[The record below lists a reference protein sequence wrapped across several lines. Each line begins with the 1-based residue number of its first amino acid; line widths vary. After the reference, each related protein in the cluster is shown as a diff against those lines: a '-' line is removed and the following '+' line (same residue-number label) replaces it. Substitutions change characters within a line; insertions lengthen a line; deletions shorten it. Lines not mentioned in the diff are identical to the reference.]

1 MDISLLPAVSALAG
15 SLIGGISTLTASL
28 MTQRRQFRAQ
38 ALIQEATKREALYAE
53 FIKEASKRRAEAWSH
68 QAESPEVIA
77 GLYSGVERMRLWSSS
92 EVISKAEHVI
102 HHVIDAYA
110 SPDKTFDDLRQNMDA
125 AVSHDPIKNFSE
137 ACRLEL
143 KALLR

>member
-1 MDISLLPAVSALAG
+1 MDISILPAISALAG
-15 SLIGGISTLTASL
+15 SLIGGLSTFTASL

-38 ALIQEATKREALYAE
+38 TLIQEATKRETLYAE

-92 EVISKAEHVI
+92 KVIRKAELVI
-102 HHVIDAYA
+102 LHVIDAYA
-110 SPDKTFDDLRQNMDA
+110 SPDRTFDELRQNMDA
-125 AVSHDPIKNFSE
+125 AISNDPIKAFSE

-143 KALLR
+143 QALLR

>member
-1 MDISLLPAVSALAG
+1 
-15 SLIGGISTLTASL
+15 

-68 QAESPEVIA
+68 TAESPEVIA

-125 AVSHDPIKNFSE
+125 AVSHDPIKAFSE

-143 KALLR
+143 KALLS

>member
-1 MDISLLPAVSALAG
+1 
-15 SLIGGISTLTASL
+15 

-53 FIKEASKRRAEAWSH
+53 FIMEASKRRAEAWSH

-110 SPDKTFDDLRQNMDA
+110 SPDKTFDELRQNLDA
-125 AVSHDPIKNFSE
+125 AVSHDPIKAFSE

-143 KALLR
+143 KALLS

>member
-53 FIKEASKRRAEAWSH
+53 FIMEASRRRAEAWSH

-110 SPDKTFDDLRQNMDA
+110 SPDKTFDELRQNMDA
-125 AVSHDPIKNFSE
+125 AVSHDPIKAFSE

-143 KALLR
+143 KALLS

>member
-1 MDISLLPAVSALAG
+1 MDISLLPVASALAG
-15 SLIGGISTLTASL
+15 SLIGGLSTLTASL
-28 MTQRRQFRAQ
+28 ITQRLQFRAQ

-53 FIKEASKRRAEAWSH
+53 FIMEASKRRAEAWSH

-102 HHVIDAYA
+102 DAYA
-110 SPDKTFDDLRQNMDA
+110 SPDKTFDELRQNLDA
-125 AVSHDPIKNFSE
+125 AVSHDPIKAFSE

-143 KALLR
+143 KALLS

>member
-1 MDISLLPAVSALAG
+1 
-15 SLIGGISTLTASL
+15 

-53 FIKEASKRRAEAWSH
+53 FIMEASKRRAETGH
-68 QAESPEVIA
+68 QAENPEVIA

-110 SPDKTFDDLRQNMDA
+110 SPDKTFDELRQNMDA
-125 AVSHDPIKNFSE
+125 AVSHDPIKAFSE

-143 KALLR
+143 KALLS